1 MSAPLEMAGTMSDT
15 FFTASPDWAWWIILY
30 FFIGGI
36 AGAAFFL
43 AAMLDWGSRQASV
56 VNRERVASRES
67 RVAGEQPATIPAYH
81 LTAPAVRLGYYIAFI
96 GVLISGFLLT
106 IDLTRPLRFW
116 HMLIENHTGQP
127 MFKLWEPM
135 STGAWALL
143 LFGLF
148 AFLAALSALS
158 EDRPNIRLLQSG
170 PVRLLR
176 RGGVSAIIAVLGSIF
191 GLYIAG
197 YTGVLLAVTNRPIW
211 ADSHLLGLLFLVS
224 AASTGPAA
232 LILLGTRRL
241 AADSRSLNW
250 LVWFDHNVLILE
262 LLVLIVFLLS
272 LGSVARVFLDW
283 WGLVLLVGVF
293 GVGILLPLFL
303 HSRERAQT
311 IESCVRIAWPV
322 LLGGFLL
329 RMVLL
334 LSSDQIHV
342 IGSGVA
348 GR

>member
-1 MSAPLEMAGTMSDT
+1 VSDT
-15 FFTASPDWAWWIILY
+15 FFTATPHWTWWIVLY

-43 AAMLDWGSRQASV
+43 AATLQLLGRV
-56 VNRERVASRES
+56 VPPIVRV
-67 RVAGEQPATIPAYH
+67 
-81 LTAPAVRLGYYIAFI
+81 GYYIAFI

-106 IDLTRPLRFW
+106 IDLSRPLRFW

-148 AFLAALSALS
+148 AFLAALAALG
-158 EDRPNIRLLQSG
+158 EDRPNIRLLQSA

-176 RGGVSAIIAVLGSIF
+176 RPGPSAIIAVLGSIF

-232 LILLGTRRL
+232 LILLGARRL
-241 AADSRSLNW
+241 AADPASLSW
-250 LVWFDHNVLILE
+250 LVWFDHKVVILE
-262 LLVLIVFLLS
+262 LVVLIVFLIS

-283 WGLVLLVGVF
+283 WGLLLLVGVV
-293 GVGILLPLFL
+293 GVGLLAPLYL
-303 HSRERAQT
+303 HPKQGAETLDA
-311 IESCVRIAWPV
+311 CLRIAV
-322 LLGGFLL
+322 LVLVGGFLL
-329 RMVLL
+329 RVTVL
-334 LSSDQIHV
+334 LSSNEIHV
-342 IGSGVA
+342 IGSGVT

>member
-1 MSAPLEMAGTMSDT
+1 MSDT
-15 FFTASPDWAWWIILY
+15 FFTASPHWSWWIILY

-36 AGAAFFL
+36 AGTAF
-43 AAMLDWGSRQASV
+43 MLVSLLGAFGSREGG
-56 VNRERVASRES
+56 RGES
-67 RVAGEQPATIPAYH
+67 GVAGSGELPPYR
-81 LTAPAVRLGYYIAFI
+81 LTTLPIVRLGYYVAFI
-96 GVLISGFLLT
+96 GVLISGILLT
-106 IDLTRPLRFW
+106 IDLSRPLRFW
-116 HMLIENHTGQP
+116 HMLIENHTGWP

-148 AFLAALSALS
+148 AFLAALAALS
-158 EDRPNIRLLQSG
+158 EERPNVRLLQSA
-170 PVRLLR
+170 PLRLLR
-176 RGGVSAIIAVLGSIF
+176 QRGPSAIVAVLGSVF

-211 ADSHLLGLLFLVS
+211 ADSQLLGLLFLVS

-232 LILLGTRRL
+232 LVLLGVRRL
-241 AADSRSLNW
+241 AADPASLSK
-250 LVWFDHNVLILE
+250 LVWFDRNVLILE
-262 LLVLIVFLLS
+262 LVVLIIFLIS

-293 GVGILLPLFL
+293 GIGILLPLFL
-303 HSRERAQT
+303 HNREGAQT
-311 IESCVRIAWPV
+311 VQSCVRIAVPV
-322 LLGGFLL
+322 LVGGLLL
-329 RMVLL
+329 RIVVL

-342 IGSGVA
+342 IGAGVT

>member
-1 MSAPLEMAGTMSDT
+1 MSDT
-15 FFTASPDWAWWIILY
+15 FFTATPHWAWWIILY
-30 FFIGGI
+30 FFVGGI
-36 AGAAFFL
+36 AGTAFFL
-43 AAMLDWGSRQASV
+43 AATLQLLGRV
-56 VNRERVASRES
+56 VPPIVRV
-67 RVAGEQPATIPAYH
+67 
-81 LTAPAVRLGYYIAFI
+81 GYYIAFV

-148 AFLAALSALS
+148 AFLAALAALG
-158 EDRPNIRLLQSG
+158 EDRPSIRLLQSA

-176 RGGVSAIIAVLGSIF
+176 RPGPSAIIAVLGSIF

-197 YTGVLLAVTNRPIW
+197 YTGVLLAVSNRPIW

-232 LILLGTRRL
+232 LILLGARRL
-241 AADSRSLNW
+241 AADPASLSW
-250 LVWFDHNVLILE
+250 LVWLDHKVVILE
-262 LLVLIVFLLS
+262 LVVLIVFLIS

-283 WGLVLLVGVF
+283 WGLLLLVGVV
-293 GVGILLPLFL
+293 GVGLLAPLYL
-303 HSRERAQT
+303 HPKQGAENLDAC
-311 IESCVRIAWPV
+311 IRIAV
-322 LLGGFLL
+322 LVLVGGFLL
-329 RMVLL
+329 RMTVL
-334 LSSDQIHV
+334 LSSNDIHV
-342 IGSGVA
+342 IGSGVT

>member
-1 MSAPLEMAGTMSDT
+1 MSDT
-15 FFTASPDWAWWIILY
+15 FFTAAPHWTWWIILY

-43 AAMLDWGSRQASV
+43 ASMLSLSDR
-56 VNRERVASRES
+56 RVASHDS
-67 RVAGEQPATIPAYH
+67 RVSATTRPIAR
-81 LTAPAVRLGYYIAFI
+81 VGYYLAFV
-96 GVLISGFLLT
+96 GVLLSGFLLT

-148 AFLAALSALS
+148 AFLAALAALS
-158 EDRPNIRLLQSG
+158 EDRPNIRLLQTP

-176 RGGVSAIIAVLGSIF
+176 KQGPAAIIAVLGSIF

-211 ADSHLLGLLFLVS
+211 ADSHMLGLLFLLS

-232 LILLGTRRL
+232 LILLGQRRL
-241 AADSRSLNW
+241 AADPASLSW
-250 LVWFDHNVLILE
+250 LIWFDWIVVILE
-262 LLVLIVFLLS
+262 LAVLVVFLIS
-272 LGSVARVFLDW
+272 LGSVVRVFLNW
-283 WGLVLLVGVF
+283 WGLVLLVGVV

-303 HSRERAQT
+303 HPRHGAEDL
-311 IESCVRIAWPV
+311 ESCVRIAGFV
-322 LLGGFLL
+322 LVGGFLL
-329 RMVLL
+329 RMVML

-342 IGSGVA
+342 IGSGVT

>member
-1 MSAPLEMAGTMSDT
+1 MSDT
-15 FFTASPDWAWWIILY
+15 FFTASPDWTWWIILY

-36 AGAAFFL
+36 AGTAFFL
-43 AAMLDWGSRQASV
+43 ASLLSLFDRG
-56 VNRERVASRES
+56 
-67 RVAGEQPATIPAYH
+67 VAGEPRVSPPTRPIA
-81 LTAPAVRLGYYIAFI
+81 RLGYYVAFI

-116 HMLIENHTGQP
+116 HMLIENHTGRP

-148 AFLAALSALS
+148 AFLATLAALS
-158 EDRPNIRLLQSG
+158 EDRPNITLLQSG

-176 RGGVSAIIAVLGSIF
+176 RRGPSAVIAVLGTIF

-211 ADSHLLGLLFLVS
+211 ADSQLLGLLFLVS

-232 LILLGTRRL
+232 LILIGRRRL
-241 AADSRSLNW
+241 AVDPVSLHW
-250 LVWFDHNVLILE
+250 LVWFDRNVVILE
-262 LLVLIVFLLS
+262 LLVLIVFLVS

-293 GVGILLPLFL
+293 GVGILVPLFL
-303 HSRERAQT
+303 HSREGAET
-311 IESCVRIAWPV
+311 IESCVRIAV
-322 LLGGFLL
+322 LVLVGGFLL
-329 RMVLL
+329 RMLVL
-334 LSSDQIHV
+334 LSSEQIHV
-342 IGSGVA
+342 IGSGVS
-348 GR
+348 GP

>member
-1 MSAPLEMAGTMSDT
+1 MSDT
-15 FFTASPDWAWWIILY
+15 FFTASPDWTWWIILY

-36 AGAAFFL
+36 AGAAFLL
-43 AAMLDWGSRQASV
+43 ASLLSLFGRSSLVSRQSS
-56 VNRERVASRES
+56 VASRES
-67 RVAGEQPATIPAYH
+67 RVS
-81 LTAPAVRLGYYIAFI
+81 APTRPIVRLGYYLAFV

-148 AFLAALSALS
+148 AFLAALAALS
-158 EDRPNIRLLQSG
+158 EDRPNNRLLQAS

-176 RGGVSAIIAVLGSIF
+176 RRGPSAIIAVLGSIF

-211 ADSHLLGLLFLVS
+211 ADSQLLGLLFLLS
-224 AASTGPAA
+224 SASTAPAA
-232 LILLGTRRL
+232 LILLGVRRL
-241 AADSRSLNW
+241 ADDRASLNW
-250 LVWFDHNVLILE
+250 LIWFDRNVLILE
-262 LLVLIVFLLS
+262 LVVLIVFLLS
-272 LGSVARVFLDW
+272 LGSVAQVFLDW

-293 GVGILLPLFL
+293 GVGILVPLFL
-303 HSRERAQT
+303 HHRPGAESL
-311 IESCVRIAWPV
+311 ESCVRIGV
-322 LLGGFLL
+322 LVLVGGFML
-329 RMVLL
+329 RMVML
-334 LSSDQIHV
+334 LSSEEIHV
-342 IGSGVA
+342 IGSGVT

>member
-1 MSAPLEMAGTMSDT
+1 MSDT
-15 FFTASPDWAWWIILY
+15 FFTASPHWAWWIILY

-36 AGAAFFL
+36 AGTAF
-43 AAMLDWGSRQASV
+43 MLVSLLGLFGNTA
-56 VNRERVASRES
+56 VASAES
-67 RVAGEQPATIPAYH
+67 RVTQSEESPAKR
-81 LTAPAVRLGYYIAFI
+81 LTALPIVRLGYYVSFI

-106 IDLTRPLRFW
+106 VDLSRPLRFW
-116 HMLIENHTGQP
+116 HMLIENHTGRP

-148 AFLAALSALS
+148 AFLAALVALS
-158 EDRPNIRLLQSG
+158 EDRPNIRLLQSA

-176 RGGVSAIIAVLGSIF
+176 RPGPSAIVAILGSIF

-224 AASTGPAA
+224 GASTGPAA
-232 LILLGTRRL
+232 LILLGQRRL
-241 AADSRSLNW
+241 AADPASLSW
-250 LVWFDHNVLILE
+250 LIWFDWIVTILE
-262 LLVLIVFLLS
+262 MLVLVVFLIS

-283 WGLVLLVGVF
+283 WGLVLLVGVV

-303 HSRERAQT
+303 HPRHGAEDL
-311 IESCVRIAWPV
+311 ESCVRIAV
-322 LLGGFLL
+322 LVLVGGFLL
-329 RMVLL
+329 RMVML
-334 LSSDQIHV
+334 LSSEQIHV